1 MSRVWP
7 IGDASSKVAPAAQQ
21 CLDPSLLS
29 LSGDLHKVV
38 QQGSSRQQLIND
50 LLPGVEVKE
59 QGIIIEDG
67 SSSRS
72 RFLQLAKMFAVV
84 AIPVVAQGWS
94 FRGLSSTSSRAKGQ
108 KIVALALTS
117 KMTVALAL
125 KMLAS
130 NQFQSLPWSSSVAS
144 ICHWPCTDTT
154 QQTLPQ
160 QLSVSTSVWT
170 NWSPGYSWSVAY
182 RPPGSVHEALTSR
195 RRTDSRHCGRKTMTL
210 CSRWRDGRLA
220 TGCTLPI
227 RHFRVPKSS
236 VFTSTLYVPQWSATT
251 WRSNRRSKNT
261 QPSQAHWWAGRC
273 QSSCCPVRRRSGL
286 WLSPTPHCCW
296 PLTWSV
302 SSAPLK

>member
-130 NQFQSLPWSSSVAS
+130 NQFQSLP
-144 ICHWPCTDTT
+144 
-154 QQTLPQ
+154 
-160 QLSVSTSVWT
+160 
-170 NWSPGYSWSVAY
+170 
-182 RPPGSVHEALTSR
+182 
-195 RRTDSRHCGRKTMTL
+195 
-210 CSRWRDGRLA
+210 
-220 TGCTLPI
+220 
-227 RHFRVPKSS
+227 
-236 VFTSTLYVPQWSATT
+236 
-251 WRSNRRSKNT
+251 
-261 QPSQAHWWAGRC
+261 
-273 QSSCCPVRRRSGL
+273 
-286 WLSPTPHCCW
+286 
-296 PLTWSV
+296 
-302 SSAPLK
+302 